1 MTAASTTTMA
11 AASTRSAA
19 SDMTGTSA
27 SNMTDV
33 RADGAASS
41 MEAFASMES
50 HAGARRH
57 YTTTVEAAVVGMAKP
72 VVGAVI
78 EVIVV
83 VSFMMLRIT
92 TVAPI
97 AKVVPTIVTI
107 VAPVAKMVSTI
118 VPPVG
123 KVIPIVAP
131 IAKVTKVSIKIM
143 VEVAEEEN
151 RREAHVKR

>member
-1 MTAASTTTMA
+1 MNASH
-11 AASTRSAA
+11 S
-19 SDMTGTSA
+19 
-27 SNMTDV
+27 V
-33 RADGAASS
+33 RADRAASS
-41 MEAFASMES
+41 MEAFATMSSVEAFASMES
-50 HAGARRH
+50 HVGTRRH
-57 YTTTVEAAVVGMAKP
+57 YTSTVEAAVFGMARP
-72 VVGAVI
+72 VVGAVT

-123 KVIPIVAP
+123 KVIPI
-131 IAKVTKVSIKIM
+131 AKVTKVSIKIM
-143 VEVAEEEN
+143 VEVAEEEK
-151 RREAHVKR
+151 RRKAHVKR